1 MKRSKMRKGHSK
13 RVFRKT
19 AVRTHKK
26 NLAPK
31 PTRGGYRL

>member
-1 MKRSKMRKGHSK
+1 MKRAKMKKGHSK

-19 AVRTHKK
+19 ADRTHKK
-26 NLAPK
+26 NVTPK